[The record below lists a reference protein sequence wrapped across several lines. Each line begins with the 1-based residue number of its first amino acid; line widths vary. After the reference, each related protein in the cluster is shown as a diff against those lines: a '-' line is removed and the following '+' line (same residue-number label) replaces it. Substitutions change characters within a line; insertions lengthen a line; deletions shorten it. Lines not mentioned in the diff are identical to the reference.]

1 MSLINIYNERYGTSV
16 ATNGNIIAIGNPP
29 TKNWQYAEG
38 FSRRGQIFL
47 VRKNQFQSNY
57 EVIKTL
63 FNENENL
70 LTPYYTEQSS
80 STVNTSS
87 LIANSG
93 SLPNTDASCS
103 YLTIENSTKFVYQ
116 SKYGEALDVCDYFLA
131 ASDVSFTQSIDRPS
145 KHIRNRSQLCI

>member
-116 SKYGEALDVCDYFLA
+116 SKYGEALDVYVYLVL
-131 ASDVSFTQSIDRPS
+131 SKKVSVVYTLC
-145 KHIRNRSQLCI
+145 KRNIACC